1 MDEIASPDV
10 PVGLNHAVLWVRD
23 PAASALFYGEVLGLE
38 VVAVQGEMR
47 FLRSPASGNDH
58 DLGLFPTTEAATGD
72 RRPGLY
78 HLAWEVPTLA
88 GLRAVRHRL
97 SRLGALVG
105 ASDHGVTKS
114 LYAHD
119 PDGIEFEVMWEVP
132 RSLLSASVEPTTAP
146 LDLDGEIDRYGAD
159 TPGGRAAR

>member
-1 MDEIASPDV
+1 MDEILGPDV
-10 PVGLNHAVLWVRD
+10 PVGLNHAVLWVHD
-23 PAASALFYGEVLGLE
+23 TAASALFYGEVLGLE
-38 VVAVQGEMR
+38 VVAAQGEMR
-47 FLRSPASGNDH
+47 FLRSPSSGNDH
-58 DLGLFPTTEAATGD
+58 DLGLFPTTEPPASG

-88 GLRAVRHRL
+88 GLRAIRHRL
-97 SRLGALVG
+97 ERMGALVG
-105 ASDHGVTKS
+105 ASDHGATKS

-132 RSLLSASVEPTTAP
+132 PQLLDDQVELTTEP
-146 LDLDGEIDRYGAD
+146 LDLDGEIARYGAD

>member
-1 MDEIASPDV
+1 MDETLSPDI
-10 PVGLNHAVLWVRD
+10 PIGLNHAVLWVSD
-23 PAASALFYGEVLGLE
+23 PARSAVFYAEILGLE
-38 VVAVQGEMR
+38 VVAMEGELR
-47 FLRSPASGNDH
+47 FLRSPNSGNDH
-58 DLGLFPTTEAATGD
+58 DLGLFPTDEAPGGS

-97 SRLGALVG
+97 EQRGALVG

-119 PDGIEFEVMWEVP
+119 PDEIEFEVMWEVP
-132 RSLLSASVEPTTAP
+132 RHLDHDPSLTTQP
-146 LDLDGEIDRYGAD
+146 LDLAAEIERYGAD
-159 TPGGRAAR
+159 TLGGRLAR

>member
-1 MDEIASPDV
+1 MTRQDV
-10 PVGLNHAVLWVRD
+10 PVGLNHAVLWVSD
-23 PAASALFYGEVLGLE
+23 PGASAAFYAQALGLE
-38 VVAVQGEMR
+38 EVAAAGELR
-47 FLRSPASGNDH
+47 FLRSPESGNDH
-58 DLGLFPTTEAATGD
+58 DLGLFPASGAPADD

-88 GLRAVRHRL
+88 GLATVQQRL
-97 SRLGALVG
+97 RQLGALVG
-105 ASDHGVTKS
+105 ASDHGITKS

-132 RSLLSASVEPTTAP
+132 AALQGDQELQTQP
-146 LDLDGEIDRYGAD
+146 LDLDAEIRRYGAE